1 MQIPQQTASFLNK
14 TRQTGPIRYNAFSD
28 EQLYSI
34 LSRKNQIPESA
45 AWKEKDKQ
53 ARKSQGL
60 SARPQQDL
68 GFFARSSD
76 WFVNENSYDWMKA
89 GYNRSLGG
97 MTEQLVTGD
106 QRYNVDEEDFTLLQ
120 DIGASLISFFMP
132 LDLLTLSA
140 GSLAGRAVAGTALK
154 KGLFGNAL
162 KEAAKAGA
170 KKGLAGKAADDI
182 TKQAIAKVLS
192 NSKLKSA
199 LIGATRQAPA
209 LALYEGAVGGVQA
222 RLNGEDAFPAI
233 AKGVFHG
240 GVMGALTG
248 GIGGGMGAK
257 QAQILAQTKGNPLG
271 KDKIRAYGIYGM
283 PGQIAAESSVFSVSE
298 LGHKLAEGED
308 LDADAILRTFAR
320 NVGLFS
326 GLKLVH
332 KGLGKGAQTG
342 GEYWKKGTE
351 FWKDTE
357 REYVKRKK
365 AEKDAMDGLEKTVNE
380 KTNGEG
386 LAEVA
391 AQKAGFDVEVAETQG
406 RLKQLQKDADYI
418 MKAFESNDA
427 RKIEDN
433 PVLIKRLNKQLE
445 AIKQELEGKSNKTS
459 AQEQLLDGA
468 TQLKDKLTNDFNK
481 YEWVEGK
488 VEVAKAPVKEK
499 PVEEIT
505 QKISKEQDLIDKI
518 AAERKVSAEEVRAD
532 KSLQKPLRG
541 AQDEILMDVGKLEK
555 AYADILGTKP
565 DTPASNLAKS
575 LTDTSVEALKEKP
588 DFKRKIKEVG
598 PVKEYIDG
606 LKLNPKNEKMLY
618 LGFSEFFPTR
628 VSKQGPANYKMMAD
642 YAKWLESKGK
652 NVNEASRETTDAY
665 IREMQKKEKF
675 TSLQERNRLNNT
687 LSNFYGTG
695 GTGQQK
701 ITTGFAYKY
710 MGKDALDNPAVSQ
723 LGILRETKA
732 AAPEKIGLVVPK
744 DYKTIQGIK
753 EGLIKEG
760 KPLKGK
766 GKQEVSPEVYDAAT
780 EMMYEFGSRGQD
792 TLNRLYIQNI
802 DWKNGMIR
810 EWSTG
815 YKHKGAGPRVDI
827 PLKKI
832 IPSLWKKL
840 VKVKGDRDSGVLF
853 LDTKGK
859 SLTRDSINKI
869 NESITPEGINL
880 RGKKGKF
887 TVQDFRKM
895 ATTDAGKMNKEII
908 DFVDK
913 YLVGHKGTMRE
924 RYNIQEVNKLW
935 EQFREQRTKLEYG
948 EVPVKTTPATK
959 RQVAKLKEKLEATQ
973 ELVKLKN
980 KFLKKFLHIKI

>member
-1 MQIPQQTASFLNK
+1 MPIPQQTASFLNK
-14 TRQTGPIRYNAFSD
+14 ARQTGPISYNALTD
-28 EQLYSI
+28 EQLYSY
-34 LSRKNQIPESA
+34 LNKRSKIPESA
-45 AWKEKDKQ
+45 IWKERDKEI
-53 ARKSQGL
+53 RKSQGL

-68 GFFARSSD
+68 GFFAGSAD
-76 WFVNENSYDWMKA
+76 WFINEDSYEWMKA

-97 MTEQLVTGD
+97 MTEQLIAGD

-132 LDLLTLSA
+132 LDLLTLGA
-140 GSLAGRAVAGTALK
+140 GSLVGKAAAGAAVK
-154 KGLFGNAL
+154 NGLFGNAL
-162 KEAAKAGA
+162 KEASKAGV
-170 KKGLAGKAADDI
+170 KKGLTGEAAKDI
-182 TKQAIAKVLS
+182 SQQAIAKVLS
-192 NSKLKSA
+192 NSKVKSA

-222 RLNGEDAFPAI
+222 RINGEDAFPAI

-257 QAQILAQTKGNPLG
+257 QAQILAQTKGNPIGL
-271 KDKIRAYGIYGM
+271 DKIRAYGIYGM
-283 PGQIAAESSVFSVSE
+283 PGQIAAESSVFSASE
-298 LGHKLAEGED
+298 LGHKLASGED
-308 LDADAILRTFAR
+308 LDADSILRTFAR
-320 NVGLFS
+320 NIGLFS

-342 GEYWKKGTE
+342 GEYWNKGKQ

-357 REYVKRKK
+357 AEYVKRKK

-391 AQKAGFDVEVAETQG
+391 AQKAGFDVEIAETQG
-406 RLKQLQKDADYI
+406 RLKQLGEYANDI
-418 MKAFESNDA
+418 FKAFESKDA

-433 PVLIKRLNKQLE
+433 PILIRKLNNSLE
-445 AIKQELEGKSNKTS
+445 AIKQELEGKSNKTA
-459 AQEQLLDGA
+459 AQEQLLSE
-468 TQLKDKLTNDFNK
+468 TTKLKEWINGEFNK
-481 YEWVEGK
+481 YEWADGPVK
-488 VEVAKAPVKEK
+488 AAKAPVKEK
-499 PVEEIT
+499 PIEKIT

-518 AAERKVSAEEVRAD
+518 AAERRVSAEEVRAD
-532 KSLQKPLRG
+532 KSLQKVLRG
-541 AQDEILMDVGKLEK
+541 PGDKILMDIGKLEK
-555 AYADILGTKP
+555 AYADILETRP

-575 LTDTSVEALKEKP
+575 LTDTSIEVLKEKP
-588 DFKRKIKEVG
+588 DFKRKIKGVG
-598 PVKEYIDG
+598 PIKDYIDG

-628 VSKQGPANYKMMAD
+628 ASNKGPVNYRMMAD
-642 YAKWLESKGK
+642 YAKWLESKDK

-665 IREMQKKEKF
+665 IKAMKKKGQF
-675 TSLQERNRLNNT
+675 TTLQERNTLNNT

-695 GTGQQK
+695 GTGLQK
-701 ITTGFAYKY
+701 ITTGFSYKY
-710 MGKDALDNPAVSQ
+710 MGKDASDNPAVSQ

-753 EGLIKEG
+753 DSLVKEG

-766 GKQEVSPEVYDAAT
+766 GKQEVAPEVYDAAT

-802 DWKNGMIR
+802 DWKNGIIK

-859 SLTRDSINKI
+859 TLTRDSINKI
-869 NESITPEGINL
+869 NESITPKGINL

-935 EQFREQRTKLEYG
+935 KQFREQRTKLEYG
-948 EVPVKTTPATK
+948 EVPAKKSPATK
-959 RQVAKLKEKLEATQ
+959 RQLAELKEKLEATQ
-973 ELVKLKN
+973 ELVETQKQ
-980 KFLKKFLHIKI
+980 FF